1 MTYRTLADI
10 QLEIARLRQEAS
22 AKEDE
27 ISNLWNNTFHQTD
40 DKELKTPTQ
49 RILQYAKEEKVTNY
63 LKNVINSML

>member
-10 QLEIARLRQEAS
+10 QLEIARLRQEVS

>member
-22 AKEDE
+22 SKEDE

-49 RILQYAKEEKVTNY
+49 DFLT
-63 LKNVINSML
+63 